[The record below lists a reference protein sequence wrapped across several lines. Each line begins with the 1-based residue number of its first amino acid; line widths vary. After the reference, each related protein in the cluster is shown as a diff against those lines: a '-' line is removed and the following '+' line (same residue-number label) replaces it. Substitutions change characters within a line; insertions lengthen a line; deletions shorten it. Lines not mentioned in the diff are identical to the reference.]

1 MKQVKRYSCD
11 FETTTNEEDCRV
23 WAVGICEIGNIE
35 NFIYYNNI
43 NDFINWCENNTGSI
57 LYFHNLKFDGEFIFY
72 YLLTNGYEWVKDK
85 KDRKDKTFSCLISDM
100 GMFYSI
106 EIYFKVKGKNVEK
119 ITIYDSLKILN
130 FSVKELAENFKLPI
144 LKGEI
149 DYKEYRS
156 VGHNLTQEELAYLK
170 NDVEIVARCLEFVFN
185 EGLTKMT
192 IGSCAL
198 NWYKESFKSFDKLFP
213 KIPYEIDKNLR
224 NAYKGGFT
232 YLNPAYKEVEI
243 KEHIACFDV
252 NSLYPSVMYN
262 ELLPIG
268 MPVFYSGKYEENKN
282 FPLYIQ
288 QISCEFRLKEN
299 KIPTIQ
305 IKNNLS
311 FVPNEYLESSN
322 GEVVVLYLT
331 NVDLKLFFEHYDVT
345 NLTYESGFMFQG
357 MRGMFCDYIDFW
369 KNKKNEGK
377 KLKNKPKELIP
388 KLMLNALYGKFAKT
402 MKFRQKYPCLEEG
415 IIKYHLTEEEIVDG
429 CYLPMGIFITSYARF
444 KTITSSQK
452 IKDYSIKT
460 YGIDKYIYSD
470 TDSIHTLLTDEE
482 EIKQFLDVDTYKLG
496 AWKFENKDNLFTRG
510 KFLRQ
515 KCYIEEEE
523 VFNENTKKYEKI
535 IHTTIAGLPK
545 KLGKNINFKNFN
557 YDFTCN
563 GKLRFKHVKGGVVL
577 VDTPFSIK

>member
-1 MKQVKRYSCD
+1 MKVIKKYSCD
-11 FETTTNEEDCRV
+11 FETTTDEEDCRV

-43 NDFINWCENNTGSI
+43 KDFITWCEQNSGSL
-57 LYFHNLKFDGEFIFY
+57 LYFHNLKFDGEFIFQ
-72 YLLTNGYEWVKDK
+72 YLLNNEFTWIKDK
-85 KDRKDKTFSCLISDM
+85 KEKKDKTFTCLISDM

-106 EIYFKVKGKNVEK
+106 EIYFKVKGKNTEK
-119 ITIYDSLKILN
+119 ITIYDSLKVLN
-130 FSVKELAENFKLPI
+130 FNVKELAKNFNLPI

-149 DYKEYRS
+149 DYKQFRS
-156 VGHNLTQEELAYLK
+156 IGHNLTKEEISYLR
-170 NDVEIVARCLEFVFN
+170 NDVEIVARCLEYLFN
-185 EGLTKMT
+185 ENLTKMT

-198 NWYKESFKSFDKLFP
+198 NWYKESFKSFEKMFP
-213 KIPYEIDKNLR
+213 KIPYEIDQNLR

-232 YLNPAYKEVEI
+232 YLNPIYKEKIINEP
-243 KEHIACFDV
+243 IAVFDV

-268 MPVFYSGKYEENKN
+268 PPVFFTGQYEENTT

-288 QISCEFRLKEN
+288 QISCEFKLKPG

-305 IKNNLS
+305 IKHSLH
-311 FVPNEYLESSN
+311 FIPNEYLESSN
-322 GEVVVLYLT
+322 GEITTLYLT
-331 NVDLKLFFEHYDVT
+331 NIDLKLFLEHYEVD

-388 KLMLNALYGKFAKT
+388 KLMLNALYGKFSKT

-415 IIKYHLTEEEIVDG
+415 IIKYKLTEEEIVDG
-429 CYLPMGIFITSYARF
+429 CYLPMGIFITSYARN
-444 KTITSSQK
+444 KTIRSSQK
-452 IKDYSIKT
+452 IKDYSIKK

-470 TDSIHTLLTDEE
+470 TDSIHTTMTDLK
-482 EIKQFLDVDTYKLG
+482 EISEFLEVDKYKLG
-496 AWKFENKDNLFTRG
+496 AWKFENEDNLFTRG

-515 KCYIEEEE
+515 KCYIEEAIVYNEE
-523 VFNENTKKYEKI
+523 KKKNEKVI
-535 IHTTIAGLPK
+535 FTTIAGLPK
-545 KLGKNINFKNFN
+545 ELGKNINFKNFN
-557 YDFTCN
+557 TNFTCN